1 MKDTL
6 SLPLLIGTALVV
18 TALWGFNF
26 VVIAVGVREVP
37 PLLLACLRFTLAA
50 VPAVFF
56 VRRPKVGWRL
66 LVGYG
71 LFLGVGEF
79 GLLFTAIRWGAPA
92 GLSSVILQSQ
102 AFFTALLAVA
112 FFGERFRWHHAV
124 GLVVSG
130 AGLALMG
137 WTKTPKGGLTMP
149 LSALVLLILAALM
162 WAAANLLTKK
172 MGRVDTL
179 GLMVWSSLVPPLP
192 LLAMS
197 WGFEGGGAV
206 LTALRHLG
214 WLSLGA
220 IAYLAFLSTL
230 VGYGLWNWLI
240 VKKGASAV
248 APFSLLVP
256 VFGISSAWLVLGETL
271 TASHLAAVGLILGGL
286 AVHVFG
292 GRVAM
297 ESLFQRAK

>member
-1 MKDTL
+1 MKDAL
-6 SLPLLIGTALVV
+6 SLPLLVGTALLV

-37 PLLLACLRFTLAA
+37 PLLLACLRFVLAA
-50 VPAVFF
+50 VPAIFF
-56 VRRPKVGWRL
+56 VRRPKVSWRL
-66 LVGYG
+66 LVAYG
-71 LFLGVGEF
+71 LFLGVGQF

-92 GLSSVILQSQ
+92 GLSSVILQAQ

-112 FFGERFRWHHAV
+112 FFGERFRWHNGL
-124 GLVVSG
+124 GLVVAG
-130 AGLALMG
+130 LGLALMG
-137 WTKTPKGGLTMP
+137 WTKSTNGALTVP
-149 LSALVLLILAALM
+149 WPSLVMLILAAFM
-162 WAAANLLTKK
+162 WASANILTKK
-172 MGRVDTL
+172 MGKVDTL

-192 LLAMS
+192 LFALS
-197 WGFEGGGAV
+197 WAIDGGGTV
-206 LTALRHLG
+206 MGALRHLG

-256 VFGISSAWLVLGETL
+256 VFGISSSWLVLGEALTL
-271 TASHLAAVGLILGGL
+271 SHLAAAALILGGL
-286 AVHVFG
+286 TVHVFG
-292 GRVAM
+292 GRFN
-297 ESLFQRAK
+297 SNP